1 VKDGFMDK
9 ISPTLLNDTL
19 KLVQLARETAK
30 LQGSKQQAEKLE
42 PVVEKLQTLVNND
55 KTPKPSASA
64 GILGQSD
71 FQTMLNVSRNTK
83 PAVQAE
89 SGSSSSSSAV
99 SSSSIED
106 RNRMVG
112 AMTAGGMN
120 DVDIARQLGMT
131 RDEVRM
137 VINISNIGNK
147 R

>member
-1 VKDGFMDK
+1 MDK

-30 LQGSKQQAEKLE
+30 LKGSQQQAEKLE
-42 PVVEKLQTLVNND
+42 PVVEKLQTLVNKD
-55 KTPKPSASA
+55 KTAKPPAPV

-71 FQTMLNVSRNTK
+71 FQAMLNVTRSK
-83 PAVQAE
+83 PAAQT
-89 SGSSSSSSAV
+89 SPTQSISSV
-99 SSSSIED
+99 ED

-112 AMTAGGMN
+112 AMTSGGMN

-137 VINISNIGNK
+137 VINMSNIGNK

>member
-1 VKDGFMDK
+1 MDK

-30 LQGSKQQAEKLE
+30 LKGSQQQAEKLE
-42 PVVEKLQTLVNND
+42 PVVEKLQTLVNKD
-55 KTPKPSASA
+55 KIAKPPAPT

-71 FQTMLNVSRNTK
+71 FQAMLNVTRSK
-83 PAVQAE
+83 PAVQTA
-89 SGSSSSSSAV
+89 STQSA
-99 SSSSIED
+99 STQSTSSIED

-112 AMTAGGMN
+112 AMTSGGMN

-137 VINISNIGNK
+137 VVNMSNIGNK

>member
-1 VKDGFMDK
+1 VKDGFMEK

-19 KLVQLARETAK
+19 RLVQLARETAK
-30 LQGSKQQAEKLE
+30 LQGSQQQAEKLE
-42 PVVEKLQTLVNND
+42 PVVEKLQTLVNKD
-55 KTPKPSASA
+55 KPQKTPAPT

-71 FQTMLNVSRNTK
+71 FQTMLNVTRSK
-83 PAVQAE
+83 PTEQ
-89 SGSSSSSSAV
+89 SA
-99 SSSSIED
+99 STSAPSASSIED

-112 AMTAGGMN
+112 AMSSGGMN

>member
-1 VKDGFMDK
+1 MDGFMDK

-55 KTPKPSASA
+55 KTPKAPAPA

-71 FQTMLNVSRNTK
+71 FQTMLNVTRNK
-83 PAVQAE
+83 PVDQTSAA
-89 SGSSSSSSAV
+89 SSSSTSA
-99 SSSSIED
+99 IED

-112 AMTAGGMN
+112 AMTAGGMS

-137 VINISNIGNK
+137 VNNISNIGNK